1 MLTER
6 GENKAVLIHIL
17 VAKLVRGKI
26 NEPFS
31 TRTIEHNRDVPFP
44 REAIVVERMQL
55 GVPRI
60 LDGTF

>member
-31 TRTIEHNRDVPFP
+31 ARTVENHGHVPLL
-44 REAIVVERMQL
+44 RKAIVMERTQL